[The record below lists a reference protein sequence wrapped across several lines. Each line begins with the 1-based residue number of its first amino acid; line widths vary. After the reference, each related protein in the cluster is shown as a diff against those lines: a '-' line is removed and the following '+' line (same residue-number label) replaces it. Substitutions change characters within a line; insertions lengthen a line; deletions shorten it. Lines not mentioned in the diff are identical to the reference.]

1 MAKINRFYLLIAAF
15 ICTHSYDASAAEVD
29 CSNIKNLSEAQ
40 QCYKDWNRNF
50 TYEGWKAE
58 LELHPNI
65 EGINFCGSWNGDID
79 EDTGEHYLHNTCIEV
94 IPEEL
99 ANYCCNLKSN
109 GGTSCEYVVLG
120 WDTCE
125 STDTGGDSGGDPE
138 YPLGACDDEY
148 AQGVLAEISG
158 ALENVDNFV
167 NSLPTQDDF
176 DGMGIKACEE
186 WSDPDEYG
194 VEHCTI
200 VTGSVVAEYEC
211 GHITQAYYDYCMR
224 MYHGE
229 ILCSGN
235 MPCDEGQYKSGTECL
250 LCEAMRWIDK
260 DKNEHDIKNVKP
272 ATTTGADSQAD
283 CYIPANTTG
292 LEDATGYFSYTGN
305 CPYYGS

>member
-15 ICTHSYDASAAEVD
+15 ICSNAYAVD
-29 CSNIKNLSEAQ
+29 CSDSKVDIGRAKECHTFLLNNRQLFPPDFRNCGIYNPENWCDNGWSGSDADGNLVDDYSTCSNVIQDGLEETLCQDDSICIKVLKGE
-40 QCYKDWNRNF
+40 
-50 TYEGWKAE
+50 
-58 LELHPNI
+58 
-65 EGINFCGSWNGDID
+65 ID
-79 EDTGEHYLHNTCIEV
+79 CTEED
-94 IPEEL
+94 
-99 ANYCCNLKSN
+99 
-109 GGTSCEYVVLG
+109 
-120 WDTCE
+120 D
-125 STDTGGDSGGDPE
+125 DTGGDSGGDPE
-138 YPLGACDDEY
+138 YPLGACDDTDT
-148 AQGVLAEISG
+148 QGILSEIEG
-158 ALENVDNFV
+158 ALDNVDNFV
-167 NSLPTQDDF
+167 NSRPTQADF

-229 ILCSGN
+229 ILCYGN
-235 MPCDEGQYKSGTECL
+235 MPCEDGQYKSETECL

-260 DKNEHDIKNVKP
+260 NNNEHDIKNVKP
-272 ATTTGADSQAD
+272 TTTTGADSQAD